1 MSMALA
7 AAQDLYLARFEARRA
22 RRGASEPAWLA
33 GIRKAA
39 IERFASL
46 GFPTTRDE
54 DWRFTNIMPVAET
67 PFTEAGP
74 AAVTPDRLAPF
85 IVRRL
90 SCTQLVFVNGRF
102 APELSTRR
110 ALPRGVQVGSLADVL
125 ERDPGLVDPYLA
137 KCVQF
142 DRQAFAALNTAFTED
157 GGVVYIPAN
166 VTIPDPVHLLY
177 FTTAAAPA
185 VTHPRTLIVAGDN
198 SQARIVESYAG
209 EAGDFYF
216 TNAVTEIVGGEHSSL
231 EHVRVQRESFAA
243 YHLSNTHVYLERSA
257 LFAQQNIVL
266 GGALVRNDIGAT
278 LDAEGINCTLNG
290 LYLGH
295 GHRLIA
301 NQTAIDHAKPH
312 CESHEIYKGMLDDHS
327 RGVFTGKIFVRQDAQ
342 KTDAKQTNQILLLSD
357 NATINTKPQL
367 EIYADDV
374 KCTHGA
380 TVGQLDEESLF
391 YLRTRGIAREDA
403 RAMLVHAFASDI
415 IDRVTME
422 PLRDALERALLAQL
436 PKEVV
441 RT

>member
-1 MSMALA
+1 MALA
-7 AAQDLYLARFEARRA
+7 AAQDLYLARFEERA
-22 RRGASEPAWLA
+22 RRRGAQEPVWLA
-33 GIRKAA
+33 GIRKSA
-39 IERFASL
+39 IERFARL

-54 DWRFTNIMPVAET
+54 DWRFTNVMPVAET
-67 PFTEAGP
+67 PFVEAQP
-74 AAVTPDRLAPF
+74 AAVTADRLAPF
-85 IVRRL
+85 TVRRL

-102 APELSTRR
+102 SPELSNIRS
-110 ALPRGVQVGSLADVL
+110 LPRGVQVASLAAVL
-125 ERDPGLVDPYLA
+125 EQDPGLVDPYLA
-137 KCVQF
+137 KCVRF
-142 DRQAFAALNTAFTED
+142 DSHAFAALNTAFAED
-157 GGVVYIPAN
+157 GGFVYIPAD
-166 VTIPDPVHLLY
+166 VTLAEPVHLLY
-177 FTTAAAPA
+177 YSTASTPA
-185 VTHPRTLIVAGDN
+185 VAHPRTIIVAGDN
-198 SQARIVESYAG
+198 SRAKIVESYAG
-209 EAGDFYF
+209 QAGDFYF
-216 TNAVTEIVGGEHSSL
+216 TNAVTEIVGGEQSNV

-301 NQTAIDHAKPH
+301 NQTTIDHAKPH

-357 NATINTKPQL
+357 DATINTKPQL

-391 YLRTRGIAREDA
+391 YLRTRGIGKDDA

-415 IDRVTME
+415 IDRISME
-422 PLRDALERALLAQL
+422 PLRDALEEALLSQL
-436 PKEVV
+436 PKDA
-441 RT
+441 

>member
-7 AAQDLYLARFEARRA
+7 AAQDLYLARFEERA
-22 RRGASEPAWLA
+22 RRGAQAPVWLA
-33 GIRKAA
+33 GIRKSA
-39 IERFASL
+39 IERFARL

-54 DWRFTNIMPVAET
+54 DWRFTNVMPVAET
-67 PFTEAGP
+67 PFVEAAP
-74 AAVTPDRLAPF
+74 VAVTPQRIAPF
-85 IVRRL
+85 TIRRL

-102 APELSTRR
+102 SPELSSQRS
-110 ALPRGVQVGSLADVL
+110 LPRGVQVASLAAVL
-125 ERDPGLVDPYLA
+125 EQDPGLVDPYLA

-142 DRQAFAALNTAFTED
+142 DGHAFAALNTAFAED
-157 GGVVYIPAN
+157 GGFVYIPAD
-166 VTIPDPVHLLY
+166 VALPDPVHLLY
-177 FTTAAAPA
+177 FSTASTPA

-198 SQARIVESYAG
+198 SRASIIESYAG
-209 EAGDFYF
+209 EAGNFYF
-216 TNAVTEIVGGEHSSL
+216 TNAVTEIVGGEGSNV
-231 EHVRVQRESFAA
+231 EHVRVQRESFAS

-301 NQTAIDHAKPH
+301 NQTTIDHARPH

-327 RGVFTGKIFVRQDAQ
+327 RGVFTGKIFVREDAQ

-357 NATINTKPQL
+357 DATINTKPQL

-391 YLRTRGIAREDA
+391 YLRTRGIGRDDA

-415 IDRVTME
+415 IDRVSME
-422 PLRDALERALLAQL
+422 PLREALEEALLRQL
-436 PKEVV
+436 P
-441 RT
+441 RTD